1 MELSQNLGAIKQLIS
16 QGNLE
21 EAYTQLVKLLDAY
34 AHYGELADI
43 ARVNQADL
51 YQLKAQTLKGVI
63 SPDDA
68 RLASNQLA
76 DKALQLVRQLETG
89 KTSFEEEIKP
99 TSSKAWRYY
108 LAGGIIALTGAI
120 LIWQLFGGKQGTPYK
135 CPEFSETAELKV
147 MILPFKQTG
156 NTKEAEPEFDI
167 LDGLDKLIEKTPG
180 LYEKAMVDVNESYDI
195 DENYPNSAQAA
206 DIARNCDV
214 QMVVWGKVNQS
225 TGKDYTVDVRYRLLD
240 AGGVRYAG
248 DTTISSLLTVTKEAS
263 WTRDVKAITRLLYLV
278 LANRM
283 QVQIAANIL
292 EEFDP
297 VTKVSTGADSLTFI
311 DTSTS
316 LVLADY
322 YIQKNETD
330 KAIAQYDK
338 VLTQNPN
345 HSLALTKRGALLLK
359 KQEYSAAA
367 RDLEAANA
375 ASPDAPTSA
384 LQKARVEAYLK
395 SGQPEKA
402 RHEIEAVRKDDKQ
415 RDGAWLETK
424 TREIIDSTQA
434 LKERRDNME
443 RLAAKRPGDVNL
455 SVSVAKANLG
465 LGNNDKAIKYAT
477 QALKRDP
484 DNTKAVEVAAEAHLQ
499 NGDTAKAMETIKTA
513 ERAGVNVK
521 TIKLAPIR
529 QLALPQK
536 KE

>member
-1 MELSQNLGAIKQLIS
+1 MELSQNLGSIKQLIS

-34 AHYGELADI
+34 AHYAELADI

-51 YQLKAQTLKGVI
+51 YQLKAQTLKGII

-68 RLASNQLA
+68 RLTSNQLA

-89 KTSFEEEIKP
+89 KTSFEEELKP

-108 LAGGIIALTGAI
+108 LAGGIVTLTVAI
-120 LIWQLFGGKQGTPYK
+120 LIWQLLGGKSDKLYE

-180 LYEKAMVDVNESYDI
+180 LYEKAMVDVNESYKI

-206 DIARNCDV
+206 DIARDCDV

-248 DTTISSLLTVTKEAS
+248 DTTISSLLAVTKEAS

-297 VTKVSTGADSLTFI
+297 VTKVSTGADSLALV

-322 YIQKNETD
+322 YIQKNEPE
-330 KAIAQYDK
+330 KAIAQYDN
-338 VLTQNPN
+338 VLSQDPN

-367 RDLEAANA
+367 RDLEAAGA
-375 ASPDAPTSA
+375 AGPDAPTSA

-402 RHEIEAVRKDDKQ
+402 RHEIESVRKDDKQ
-415 RDGAWLETK
+415 RDGVWLETK

-455 SVSVAKANLG
+455 SVNAAKANLG
-465 LGNNDKAIKYAT
+465 LGNNEKAIKYAT

-484 DNTKAVEVAAEAHLQ
+484 DNTKAVEVAAEAHLH
-499 NGDTAKAMETIKTA
+499 NGDTAKAIETIKTA

-521 TIKLAPIR
+521 TIKLAPVR